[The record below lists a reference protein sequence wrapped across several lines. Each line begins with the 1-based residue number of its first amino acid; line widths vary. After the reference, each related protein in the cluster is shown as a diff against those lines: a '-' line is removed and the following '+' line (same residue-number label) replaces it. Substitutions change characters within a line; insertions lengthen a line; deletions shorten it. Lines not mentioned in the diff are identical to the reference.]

1 MELPVALAPG
11 QPTSASIWGELCGA
25 APGRTVEVLTHGITY
40 THTYWDLPYQPSTYS
55 YVRSANAGGRATFN
69 YDRVGIGRSSHPPAT
84 DVTIPANSYVL
95 HQIVQVL
102 RSGQLGTAF
111 PKVVT
116 VGHSLGSL
124 ISMMEAG
131 TYHDVDG
138 VVLSGISHSFV
149 TLGVAVLFPDFVP
162 TQIDPVLAKRNLP
175 LGYVTTR
182 VGTREQHF
190 YYAPTADPAIVALD
204 EATKETGTAAELA
217 TIPTALP
224 LSLQITAPVVI
235 INGDRDQLICGDQ
248 PCSSPLNPFHTER
261 LFYPQARSYDEVLL
275 PQSGHDI
282 TLQTNAPAFDAAV
295 AGWVSRVVD
304 S

>member
-1 MELPVALAPG
+1 
-11 QPTSASIWGELCGA
+11 
-25 APGRTVEVLTHGITY
+25 
-40 THTYWDLPYQPSTYS
+40 
-55 YVRSANAGGRATFN
+55 
-69 YDRVGIGRSSHPPAT
+69 
-84 DVTIPANSYVL
+84 VL